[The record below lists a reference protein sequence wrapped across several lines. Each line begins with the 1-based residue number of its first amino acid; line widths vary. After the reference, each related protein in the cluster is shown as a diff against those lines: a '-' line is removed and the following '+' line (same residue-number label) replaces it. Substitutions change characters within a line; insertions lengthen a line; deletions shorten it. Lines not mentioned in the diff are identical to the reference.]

1 MQPPDTALTR
11 MYNQPTHKV
20 PDGRGGFK
28 SVGMLYKNPINCLW
42 KTASTE
48 GIRGLYKGAF
58 RRDIIYDPF
67 ACSTEPEQ

>member
-11 MYNQPTHKV
+11 MYNQPTQKV
-20 PDGRGGFK
+20 PDGRGGFR
-28 SVGMLYKNPINCLW
+28 SVGVLYKSPIDCLW

-58 RRDIIYDPF
+58 TREAFRTTTPPLVF
-67 ACSTEPEQ
+67 PS